1 MIAVEGQVTDPG
13 RTHLPGLGD
22 VLERRRGENFS
33 VAAAWIPGR
42 ERRLLLAIYAYARFC
57 DELGDGGHADPAGLL
72 DELER
77 DVCGRRPVRFAAVG
91 PALERLAEAGLPRQP
106 LLDLIAANRQDQ
118 HVGRYATHDDL
129 LAYCRLSAN
138 PVGRLVLCAM
148 GASNE
153 HTRPLADAVCSGLQI
168 VEHLQDVREDAL
180 RGRVYLPQADLA
192 AEGVSDDELTS
203 ARPAG
208 AGLRQ
213 AIALEGARAR
223 SLLVQGSA
231 LVGALR
237 GWRRA
242 AVAGYV
248 AGGTSAVAAIEAA
261 GWDVLGARPRPSRA
275 ARATATVRL
284 VLRGRAE

>member
-1 MIAVEGQVTDPG
+1 MEGQVTEPG
-13 RTHLPGLGD
+13 RTHVPGLGD
-22 VLERRRGENFS
+22 VLRRRRGENFS
-33 VAAAWIPGR
+33 VAAAWIPGP
-42 ERRLLLAIYAYARFC
+42 ERRLLLSIYAYARFC
-57 DELGDGGHADPAGLL
+57 DELGDGGHADADGLL

-77 DVCGRRPVRFAAVG
+77 DVRGRRPVRFAAVG
-91 PALERLAEAGLPRQP
+91 PALERITQAGLPRRP
-106 LLDLIAANRQDQ
+106 LLDLIAANRRDQ
-118 HVGRYATHDDL
+118 HVKRYATHADL
-129 LAYCRLSAN
+129 LGYCRLSAD

-153 HTRPLADAVCSGLQI
+153 RTRQLSDAICSGLQI

-192 AEGVSDDELTS
+192 AEGVSDDELT
-203 ARPAG
+203 AAGPAG
-208 AGLRQ
+208 AGLRR
-213 AIALEGARAR
+213 AIAHEGARAR
-223 SLLVQGSA
+223 ALLVQGSA

-248 AGGTSAVAAIEAA
+248 AGGTSALAALEAA

-275 ARATATVRL
+275 ARAAATARL